1 MKGTAVIR
9 CAIVD
14 DEEMSRKN
22 IEQLVKRVSDLKLVV
37 VCKDA
42 IEASNALRNENVD
55 LVFLDVEMPEMTGIE
70 LIKSLKHKPEIVL
83 VTSKE
88 NYAVEAFEYD
98 VADYIV
104 KPATYERF
112 LKAYDRVKVR
122 MTTDDENSV
131 NNDAVFVK
139 VDSQLV
145 KVKTSDIL
153 WVEAFG
159 DYVNINTE
167 HDKFIVHST
176 MKGMENKLSPE
187 QFLRVHRSYI
197 VRLEK
202 IKAIEE
208 TIIIIGKKLIP
219 IGDSYRSSLMK
230 RLNML

>member
-1 MKGTAVIR
+1 V
-9 CAIVD
+9 
-14 DEEMSRKN
+14 N
-22 IEQLVKRVSDLKLVV
+22 DLKLVV

-42 IEASNALRNENVD
+42 VEASNVLRKENVD

-70 LIKSLKHKPEIVL
+70 LIKSLTHKPEIVL

-112 LKAYDRVKVR
+112 LKAYDRVKAR
-122 MTTDDENSV
+122 LTTDNENPV
-131 NNDAVFVK
+131 NDDAVFVK

-145 KVKTSDIL
+145 KVNTRDIL

-159 DYVNINTE
+159 DYVNVFTE
-167 HDKFIVHST
+167 TNKYIVHST
-176 MKGMENKLSPE
+176 MKGMENKLPSDS
-187 QFLRVHRSYI
+187 FLRVHRSYI
-197 VRLEK
+197 VRVEK

-219 IGDSYRSSLMK
+219 IGDSYRSTLMK

>member
-1 MKGTAVIR
+1 MIR

-22 IEQLVKRVSDLKLVV
+22 IEQLIKRIQDLKLVV

-42 IEASNALRNENVD
+42 IEASNALRKEKVD
-55 LVFLDVEMPEMTGIE
+55 LIFLDVEMPEMTGIE
-70 LIKSLKHKPEIVL
+70 LVKSLTHKPEIVL
-83 VTSKE
+83 ITSKE

-112 LKAYDRVKVR
+112 LKAYDRVKAR
-122 MTTDDENSV
+122 LTADNENLV
-131 NNDAVFVK
+131 NDDAVFVK

-145 KVKTSDIL
+145 KVNTSDIL

-159 DYVNINTE
+159 DYVNIFTE
-167 HDKFIVHST
+167 TNKYIVHST
-176 MKGMENKLSPE
+176 MKGMENKLSSDH
-187 QFLRVHRSYI
+187 FFRVHRSYI
-197 VRLEK
+197 VRLQK

-208 TIIIIGKKLIP
+208 TLIIIGKKLIP
-219 IGDSYRSSLMK
+219 IGDSYRSALMK

>member
-1 MKGTAVIR
+1 VIR

-22 IEQLVKRVSDLKLVV
+22 IEQLVKRVSDLKLVA
-37 VCKDA
+37 VCEDA
-42 IEASNALRNENVD
+42 VEASNVLRKEQVD

-112 LKAYDRVKVR
+112 LKAYDRVVARLKS
-122 MTTDDENSV
+122 DEEQSV
-131 NNDAVFVK
+131 NDDAVFVK
-139 VDSQLV
+139 VDTQLV

-159 DYVNINTE
+159 DYVNIFT
-167 HDKFIVHST
+167 DSDRYIVHST

-187 QFLRVHRSYI
+187 YFIRVHRSYI

>member
-1 MKGTAVIR
+1 MIR

-22 IEQLVKRVSDLKLVV
+22 IEQLVKRVNDLKLVV

-42 IEASNALRNENVD
+42 VEASNVLRKENVD

-70 LIKSLKHKPEIVL
+70 LIKSLTHKPEIVL

-104 KPATYERF
+104 KPATYDRF
-112 LKAYDRVKVR
+112 LKAYDRVKAR
-122 MTTDDENSV
+122 LTTDNENPV
-131 NNDAVFVK
+131 NDDAVFVK

-145 KVKTSDIL
+145 KVNTRDIL

-159 DYVNINTE
+159 DYVNVFTE
-167 HDKFIVHST
+167 TNKYIVHST
-176 MKGMENKLSPE
+176 MKGMENKLPSDS
-187 QFLRVHRSYI
+187 FLRVHRSYI
-197 VRLEK
+197 VRVEK

-219 IGDSYRSSLMK
+219 IGDSYRSTLMK

>member
-1 MKGTAVIR
+1 MIR

-22 IEQLVKRVSDLKLVV
+22 IEQLIKRIQDLKLVV

-42 IEASNALRNENVD
+42 IEASNVLRKEKVD

-70 LIKSLKHKPEIVL
+70 LVKSLTHKPEIVL
-83 VTSKE
+83 ISSKE

-112 LKAYDRVKVR
+112 LKAYDRVKAR
-122 MTTDDENSV
+122 LTADNENLV
-131 NNDAVFVK
+131 NDDAVFVK

-145 KVKTSDIL
+145 KVNTGDIL

-159 DYVNINTE
+159 DYVNIFTE
-167 HDKFIVHST
+167 TNKYIVHST
-176 MKGMENKLSPE
+176 MKGMENKLSSDH
-187 QFLRVHRSYI
+187 FFRVHRSYI
-197 VRLEK
+197 VRLQK

-208 TIIIIGKKLIP
+208 TLIIIGKKLIP
-219 IGDSYRSSLMK
+219 IGDSYRSALMK

>member
-1 MKGTAVIR
+1 VIR

-22 IEQLVKRVSDLKLVV
+22 IEQLIKRVDDLKLVV
-37 VCKDA
+37 VCHDA
-42 IEASNALRNENVD
+42 VEASNVLRKEKVD
-55 LVFLDVEMPEMTGIE
+55 LLFLDVEMPEMTGIE
-70 LIKSLKHKPEIVL
+70 LVKSLTHKPEIVL

-112 LKAYDRVKVR
+112 LKAYDRVKMR
-122 MTTDDENSV
+122 LTSDEENTM
-131 NNDAVFVK
+131 NTDAVFVK

-159 DYVNINTE
+159 DYVNIFTE
-167 HDKFIVHST
+167 NDKFIVHST
-176 MKGMENKLSPE
+176 MKGMENKLPSDH
-187 QFLRVHRSYI
+187 FLRVHRSYI

-219 IGDSYRSSLMK
+219 IGDSYRSTLMK

>member
-1 MKGTAVIR
+1 MIR

-22 IEQLVKRVSDLKLVV
+22 IEQLVKRVNDLKLVV

-42 IEASNALRNENVD
+42 VEASNVLRKENVD

-70 LIKSLKHKPEIVL
+70 LIKSLTHKPEIVL
-83 VTSKE
+83 VTAKE

-112 LKAYDRVKVR
+112 LKAYDRVKER
-122 MTTDDENSV
+122 LSSDAENPV
-131 NNDAVFVK
+131 NDDAVFVK

-145 KVKTSDIL
+145 KVNTRDIL

-159 DYVNINTE
+159 DYVNVFTE
-167 HDKFIVHST
+167 TNKYIVHST
-176 MKGMENKLSPE
+176 MKGMENKLPSDN
-187 QFLRVHRSYI
+187 FLRVHRSYI
-197 VRLEK
+197 VRVEK

-219 IGDSYRSSLMK
+219 IGDSYRSTLMK

>member
-1 MKGTAVIR
+1 MIR

-22 IEQLVKRVSDLKLVV
+22 IEQLVKRVNDLKLVV

-42 IEASNALRNENVD
+42 VEASNVLRKENVD

-70 LIKSLKHKPEIVL
+70 LIKSLTHKPEIVL
-83 VTSKE
+83 VTAKE

-112 LKAYDRVKVR
+112 LKAYDRVKER
-122 MTTDDENSV
+122 LSSDAENPV
-131 NNDAVFVK
+131 NDDAVFVK

-145 KVKTSDIL
+145 KVNTRDIL

-159 DYVNINTE
+159 DYVNVFTE
-167 HDKFIVHST
+167 TNKYIVHST
-176 MKGMENKLSPE
+176 MKGMENKLPSDN
-187 QFLRVHRSYI
+187 FLRVHRTYI
-197 VRLEK
+197 VRVEK

-219 IGDSYRSSLMK
+219 IGDSYRSTLMK

>member
-1 MKGTAVIR
+1 VIR

-22 IEQLVKRVSDLKLVV
+22 IEQLIRRVDDLKLVV
-37 VCKDA
+37 VCHDA
-42 IEASNALRNENVD
+42 VEASNVLRKEKVD
-55 LVFLDVEMPEMTGIE
+55 LLFLDVEMPEMTGIE
-70 LIKSLKHKPEIVL
+70 LVKSLTHKPEIVL

-112 LKAYDRVKVR
+112 LKAYDRVKAR
-122 MTTDDENSV
+122 LTSDEENTM
-131 NNDAVFVK
+131 NTDAVFVK

-145 KVKTSDIL
+145 KVKTTDIL

-159 DYVNINTE
+159 DYVNIFTE
-167 HDKFIVHST
+167 NDKYIVHST
-176 MKGMENKLSPE
+176 MKGMENKLPSDH
-187 QFLRVHRSYI
+187 FLRVHRSYI

-219 IGDSYRSSLMK
+219 IGDSYRSTLMK

>member
-1 MKGTAVIR
+1 MIR

-22 IEQLVKRVSDLKLVV
+22 IEQLVKRVSDLKLVA
-37 VCKDA
+37 VCETAVD
-42 IEASNALRNENVD
+42 ASNVLRKEQVD

-83 VTSKE
+83 ITSKE

-112 LKAYDRVKVR
+112 LKAYDRVLAR
-122 MTTDDENSV
+122 LTSDEEQSV
-131 NNDAVFVK
+131 NDDAVFVK
-139 VDSQLV
+139 VDTQLV

-159 DYVNINTE
+159 DYVNIFT
-167 HDKFIVHST
+167 DSDRYIVHST
-176 MKGMENKLSPE
+176 MKGMENKLSSE
-187 QFLRVHRSYI
+187 HFIRVHRSYI

-219 IGDSYRSSLMK
+219 IGDSYRSALMK

>member
-1 MKGTAVIR
+1 MIR

-14 DEEMSRKN
+14 DEEMSRRN
-22 IEQLVKRVSDLKLVV
+22 IEQLVGRMEDLKLVA
-37 VCKDA
+37 VCHDA
-42 IEASNALRNENVD
+42 VEASNVLRKERVD

-70 LIKSLKHKPEIVL
+70 LVKSLTHKPEIVL

-112 LKAYDRVKVR
+112 LKAYDRVKAR
-122 MTTDDENSV
+122 LTSDEDNTV
-131 NNDAVFVK
+131 NTDAVFVK

-145 KVKTSDIL
+145 KVRTTDIL

-159 DYVNINTE
+159 DYVNIFTE
-167 HDKFIVHST
+167 TDKFIVHST
-176 MKGMENKLSPE
+176 MKGMENKLPSDA
-187 QFLRVHRSYI
+187 FLRVHRSYI

-208 TIIIIGKKLIP
+208 TVIIIGKKLIP
-219 IGDSYRSSLMK
+219 IGDSYRSTLMK
-230 RLNML
+230 RLTML

>member
-1 MKGTAVIR
+1 MIR

-22 IEQLVKRVSDLKLVV
+22 IEQLVKRVSDLKLVAI
-37 VCKDA
+37 CSDA
-42 IEASNALRNENVD
+42 VEASNVLRKEDVD

-70 LIKSLKHKPEIVL
+70 LIKSLKRKPEIVL

-112 LKAYDRVKVR
+112 LKAYDRVLARLKS
-122 MTTDDENSV
+122 DDEQSV
-131 NNDAVFVK
+131 QNDAVFVK
-139 VDSQLV
+139 VDTQLV

-159 DYVNINTE
+159 DYVNIFTE
-167 HDKFIVHST
+167 TDKYIVHST
-176 MKGMENKLSPE
+176 MKGMENKLSSE
-187 QFLRVHRSYI
+187 NFLRVHRSYI

>member
-1 MKGTAVIR
+1 VIR

-22 IEQLVKRVSDLKLVV
+22 IEQLVKRVNDLKLVV

-42 IEASNALRNENVD
+42 VEASNVLRKENVD

-70 LIKSLKHKPEIVL
+70 LIKSLTHKPEIVL

-112 LKAYDRVKVR
+112 LKAYDRVKAR
-122 MTTDDENSV
+122 LTTDNENPV
-131 NNDAVFVK
+131 NDDAVFVK

-145 KVKTSDIL
+145 KVNTRDIL

-159 DYVNINTE
+159 DYVNVFTE
-167 HDKFIVHST
+167 TNKYIVHST
-176 MKGMENKLSPE
+176 MKGMENKLPSDS
-187 QFLRVHRSYI
+187 FLRVHRSYI
-197 VRLEK
+197 VRVEK

-219 IGDSYRSSLMK
+219 IGDSYRSTLMK

>member
-1 MKGTAVIR
+1 MIR

-22 IEQLVKRVSDLKLVV
+22 IETFVKRVNDLKLVA
-37 VCKDA
+37 VCHDA
-42 IEASNALRNENVD
+42 VEASNLLRKESVD
-55 LVFLDVEMPEMTGIE
+55 LVFLDVEMPEMSGIE

-83 VTSKE
+83 ITSKE

-112 LKAYDRVKVR
+112 LKAFDKVKAR
-122 MTTDDENSV
+122 LTTDNENDV
-131 NNDAVFVK
+131 KDDAVFVK
-139 VDSQLV
+139 VDSQLI
-145 KVKTSDIL
+145 KVNTSDIL

-159 DYVNINTE
+159 DYVNIFTE
-167 HDKFIVHST
+167 TNKYIVHST
-176 MKGMENKLSPE
+176 MKGMENKLSSE
-187 QFLRVHRSYI
+187 YFLRVHRSYI
-197 VRLEK
+197 VRVEK

-219 IGDSYRSSLMK
+219 IGDSYRSTLMK

>member
-1 MKGTAVIR
+1 MIR

-22 IEQLVKRVSDLKLVV
+22 IEQLINRIQDLKLVV

-42 IEASNALRNENVD
+42 IEASNVLRKEKVD

-70 LIKSLKHKPEIVL
+70 LVKSLTHKPEIVL
-83 VTSKE
+83 ISSKE

-122 MTTDDENSV
+122 LTADNENMV
-131 NNDAVFVK
+131 NDDAVFVK

-145 KVKTSDIL
+145 KVNTGDIL

-159 DYVNINTE
+159 DYVNIFTE
-167 HDKFIVHST
+167 TNKYIVHST
-176 MKGMENKLSPE
+176 MKGMENKLSSE

-197 VRLEK
+197 VRLQK

-208 TIIIIGKKLIP
+208 TLIIIGKKLIP
-219 IGDSYRSSLMK
+219 IGDSYRSILMK

>member
-1 MKGTAVIR
+1 MIR

-22 IEQLVKRVSDLKLVV
+22 IEQLVKRVNDLKLVV

-42 IEASNALRNENVD
+42 VEASNVLRKENVD

-70 LIKSLKHKPEIVL
+70 LIKSLTHKPEIVL

-112 LKAYDRVKVR
+112 LKAYDRVKAR
-122 MTTDDENSV
+122 LTTDNENPV
-131 NNDAVFVK
+131 NDDAVFVK

-145 KVKTSDIL
+145 KVNTRDIL

-159 DYVNINTE
+159 DYVNVFTE
-167 HDKFIVHST
+167 TNKYIVHST
-176 MKGMENKLSPE
+176 MKGMENKLPSDS
-187 QFLRVHRSYI
+187 FLRVHRSYI
-197 VRLEK
+197 VRVEK

-219 IGDSYRSSLMK
+219 IGDSYRSTLMK